1 MDTSN
6 QNGIDITP
14 EDSVSPTYLIEL
26 TEDQILSIEESN
38 QDFEVIIEGSSK
50 DPKVIAAKE
59 SAIAKLKAIGLTEE
73 EAKAIAGV

>member
-1 MDTSN
+1 MDIGN
-6 QNGIDITP
+6 EIGIDITP
-14 EDSVSPTYLIEL
+14 KDSVSPTYLVKL

-38 QDFEVIIEGSSK
+38 KDFEVIVEGSSK

-59 SAIAKLKAIGLTEE
+59 SAISKLKAIGLTEE